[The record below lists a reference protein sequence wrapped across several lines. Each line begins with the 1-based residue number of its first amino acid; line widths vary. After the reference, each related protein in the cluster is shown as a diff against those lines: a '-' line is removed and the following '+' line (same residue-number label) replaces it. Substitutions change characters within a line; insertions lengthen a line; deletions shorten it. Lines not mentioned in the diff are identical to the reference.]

1 MDSTTMIL
9 VALAVWAVV
18 WIAASAV
25 WALHGVTRRGC

>member
-1 MDSTTMIL
+1 MMTAL
-9 VALAVWAVV
+9 VVLAVWSVV